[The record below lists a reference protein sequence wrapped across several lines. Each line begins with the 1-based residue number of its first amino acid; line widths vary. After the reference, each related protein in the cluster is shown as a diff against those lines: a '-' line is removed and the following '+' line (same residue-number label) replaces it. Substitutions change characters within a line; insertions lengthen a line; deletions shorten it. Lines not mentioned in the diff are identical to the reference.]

1 MANRT
6 KINGYDGESATKPI
20 RRQKRESIPQRKMR
34 EEPIATRAKELA
46 KPRRQRTTK
55 NDML

>member
-20 RRQKRESIPQRKMR
+20 RRQKRESI
-34 EEPIATRAKELA
+34 ATRAKELA